1 VRARAE
7 PVAAPPTSV
16 RVDERPQVIE
26 LLPDPERVLPMLIG
40 GRPALASDGGTIDVL
55 NPATGRTIAKVPAA
69 TRDDIQTAYDAAD
82 AAFPAWS
89 KAHPTE
95 RARALRH
102 LADLV
107 DAHGDELAALDVMD
121 NGSPI
126 KEMRKDVDIASAQ
139 LRYFAG
145 LTLQARGETI
155 PTGDGR
161 LNYTLRQPYGVIG
174 RIVPFNHPLMFA
186 AGKIA
191 APLAAGNT
199 VIIKPSEHTS
209 LSALRLAE
217 IISEALPPGVVNI
230 VTGWGHTAGDA
241 MVAHPG
247 IRRLAFIG
255 ADTTGRAIVQR
266 AMSINVKHVSL
277 ELGGKNPLLVFAD
290 ADLDLAV
297 DGAIRGMNFTWQG
310 QSCGSTSRVYVQRDI
325 HDAFLDKLVTSVSSL
340 KQGLPDD
347 WTTETGSM
355 INQQQFDK
363 VQSYVKLGQEEG
375 SRLVIG
381 GEHVTDDGLQD
392 GLFISPAV
400 FADVDH
406 DSRMAREE
414 IFGPVMAVMPFD
426 DYADGLQR
434 ANDTGLG
441 LTASVYTRDIGVA
454 HRFADD
460 VEAGFVW
467 VNDSSRHFLGAP
479 FGGYKD
485 SGIGREEDLEELL
498 SYTQVKNVNVWY
510 AP

>member
-1 VRARAE
+1 
-7 PVAAPPTSV
+7 
-16 RVDERPQVIE
+16 VIE
-26 LLPDPERVLPMLIG
+26 LLPAPDAVLPMRIG
-40 GRPALASDGGTIDVL
+40 GRPVLAAEGGTLDVV
-55 NPATGRTIAKVPAA
+55 NPATGRRIARIPDA
-69 TRDDIQTAYDAAD
+69 TAAD
-82 AAFPAWS
+82 IEAAYTAADQAFADWS
-89 KAHPTE
+89 TAHPTE

-107 DAHGDELAALDVMD
+107 DEHGDELAALDVMD

-145 LTLQARGETI
+145 LVLQIRGETI
-155 PTGDGR
+155 PTGAGR
-161 LNYTLRQPYGVIG
+161 LNYTLRQPYGVIA

-199 VIIKPSEHTS
+199 VILKPSEHTS

-217 IISEALPPGVVNI
+217 LIDEALPPGVVNI
-230 VTGWGHTAGDA
+230 VTGGGRTAGDA
-241 MVAHPG
+241 IVAHPG

-266 AMSINVKHVSL
+266 AMGVNVKHVSL
-277 ELGGKNPLLVFAD
+277 ELGGKNPLLVFPD

-310 QSCGSTSRVYVQRDI
+310 QSCGSTSRVYVDRAI
-325 HDAFLDKLVTSVSSL
+325 HDDFVDALVARVSAL
-340 KQGLPDD
+340 KQGMPDD

-363 VQSYVKLGQEEG
+363 VRHYVQLGQDEG
-375 SRLVIG
+375 SRLLLG
-381 GEHVTDDGLQD
+381 GQQLTENGLDQ

-400 FADVDH
+400 FVDVDH

-426 DYADGLQR
+426 GYDEGLR
-434 ANDTGLG
+434 LANDTELG
-441 LTASVYTRDIGVA
+441 LTASVYTRDLGLA
-454 HRFADD
+454 HRFAED

-485 SGIGREEDLEELL
+485 SGIGREEDIEELL

>member
-1 VRARAE
+1 MTGFVQAH
-7 PVAAPPTSV
+7 
-16 RVDERPQVIE
+16 DVI
-26 LLPDPERVLPMLIG
+26 PMLIG
-40 GRPALASDGGTIDVL
+40 GRRVMASDGGVMDVL
-55 NPATGRTIAKVPAA
+55 NPATGRVITTVPAA
-69 TRDDIQTAYDAAD
+69 TKEDIDTAYAA
-82 AAFPAWS
+82 AARAFPSWS
-89 KAHPTE
+89 TAHPIE

-107 DAHGDELAALDVMD
+107 DAHADELAALDVMD

-145 LTLQARGETI
+145 LVLQLRGETI
-155 PTGDGR
+155 PTGHGR
-161 LNYTLRQPYGVIG
+161 LNYTLRQPFGVVA

-199 VIIKPSEHTS
+199 VIMKPSEHTS
-209 LSALRLAE
+209 LSALRLADL
-217 IISEALPPGVVNI
+217 ITEALPPGVMNM

-241 MVAHPG
+241 LVAHPG

-255 ADTTGRAIVQR
+255 AETTGRAIVAR
-266 AMSINVKHVSL
+266 AMGVNVKHVSL
-277 ELGGKNPLLVFAD
+277 ELGGKNPLMVFPD

-310 QSCGSTSRVYVQRDI
+310 QSCGSTSRVFVDRAI
-325 HDAFLDKLVTSVSSL
+325 HDEFLERLVAAVEPL

-347 WTTETGSM
+347 MTTETGSM
-355 INQQQFDK
+355 INRAQFDK
-363 VQSYVKLGQEEG
+363 VQHYIALGQSEG

-381 GEHVTDDGLQD
+381 GEHRTDGDLAD

-400 FADVDH
+400 FADVDPN
-406 DSRMAREE
+406 SRMAREE
-414 IFGPVMAVMPFD
+414 IFGPVMAVMPFTGYD
-426 DYADGLQR
+426 EGIAL
-434 ANDTGLG
+434 ANDTDLG
-441 LTASVYTRDIGVA
+441 LTASIFTRDLGVA
-454 HRFADD
+454 HRFAHD

-479 FGGYKD
+479 FGGYKN
-485 SGIGREEDLEELL
+485 SGVGREEDIEELE
-498 SYTQVKNVNVWY
+498 SYTQVKNVNVLY

>member
-1 VRARAE
+1 
-7 PVAAPPTSV
+7 
-16 RVDERPQVIE
+16 VDE
-26 LLPDPERVLPMLIG
+26 
-40 GRPALASDGGTIDVL
+40 
-55 NPATGRTIAKVPAA
+55 
-69 TRDDIQTAYDAAD
+69 
-82 AAFPAWS
+82 
-89 KAHPTE
+89 
-95 RARALRH
+95 
-102 LADLV
+102 
-107 DAHGDELAALDVMD
+107 HGDELAALDVMD

-145 LTLQARGETI
+145 LVLQARGETI
-155 PTGDGR
+155 PTGSGR
-161 LNYTLRQPYGVIG
+161 LNYTLRQPYGVIA

-199 VIIKPSEHTS
+199 VLMKPSEHTS

-217 IISEALPPGVVNI
+217 LINAALPPGVVNM

-266 AMSINVKHVSL
+266 AMGVNVKHVSL
-277 ELGGKNPLLVFAD
+277 ELGGKNPLLVFPD

-310 QSCGSTSRVYVQRDI
+310 QSCGSTSRVYVHRDV
-325 HDAFLDKLVTSVSSL
+325 HDAFLDKLAGTVSQL
-340 KQGLPDD
+340 KQGMPDD

-355 INQQQFDK
+355 INQAQFDK
-363 VQSYVKLGQEEG
+363 VQRYVQIGKDEG
-375 SRLVIG
+375 SRLVLG
-381 GEHVTDDGLQD
+381 GDHVTDNGLEN
-392 GLFISPAV
+392 GLFISPAI

-406 DSRMAREE
+406 NSRMAREE

-426 DYADGLQR
+426 GYDEGLR
-434 ANDTGLG
+434 LANDTELG
-441 LTASVYTRDIGVA
+441 LTASVYTRDLSIA
-454 HRFADD
+454 HRFAED

-485 SGIGREEDLEELL
+485 SGIGREEDIEELL

>member
-1 VRARAE
+1 
-7 PVAAPPTSV
+7 
-16 RVDERPQVIE
+16 VID
-26 LLPDPERVLPMLIG
+26 LLPDPDRVLPMRIG
-40 GRPALASDGGTIDVL
+40 GRSVLAQDGGTLDVV
-55 NPATGRTIAKVPAA
+55 NPATGRRIARVPDA
-69 TRDDIQTAYDAAD
+69 TAAD
-82 AAFPAWS
+82 VEAAYQAANAAFPGWS
-89 KAHPTE
+89 TAHPTE
-95 RARALRH
+95 RAKALRH

-107 DAHGDELAALDVMD
+107 DEHGDELAALDVMD

-145 LTLQARGETI
+145 LVLQIRGETI
-155 PTGDGR
+155 PTGAGR
-161 LNYTLRQPYGVIG
+161 LNYTLRQPYGVIA

-199 VIIKPSEHTS
+199 VIMKPSEHTS

-217 IISEALPPGVVNI
+217 LIDEALPPGVVNM
-230 VTGWGHTAGDA
+230 VTGAGRTAGDA
-241 MVAHPG
+241 LVAHPG

-255 ADTTGRAIVQR
+255 AESTGRAIVQR
-266 AMSINVKHVSL
+266 AMGVNVKHVSL
-277 ELGGKNPLLVFAD
+277 ELGGKNPLLVFPD

-310 QSCGSTSRVYVQRDI
+310 QSCGSTSRVYVDRAV
-325 HDAFLDKLVTSVSSL
+325 HDDFVDALVARVSTL
-340 KQGLPDD
+340 KQGMPDD

-363 VQSYVKLGQEEG
+363 VRHYVQLGQDEG
-375 SRLVIG
+375 SRLLIG
-381 GEHVTDDGLQD
+381 GQQVTADGLD
-392 GLFISPAV
+392 EGLFVSPAV
-400 FADVDH
+400 FVDVDH
-406 DSRMAREE
+406 NSRMAREE

-426 DYADGLQR
+426 GYEQGLQL
-434 ANDTGLG
+434 ANDTELG
-441 LTASVYTRDIGVA
+441 LTASVYTRDLGLA
-454 HRFADD
+454 HRFAED

-485 SGIGREEDLEELL
+485 SGIGREEDIEELL